1 LGKPYIKDLDSL
13 LSTARWAESVDVSA
27 LSTAIGRKSSFPLLA
42 IGSGGSQSVACF
54 AAMVHRHYTHK
65 AAEETTP
72 LLSIKAGVTGR
83 AVQIFTASGANPD
96 VLGCFSQMVVEEPEE
111 VTVLSS
117 ASSSPLSDR
126 AAMFSFT
133 EYFGFD
139 GPFEGEGFVATNSIL
154 AQVILLK
161 RSYEQAFGNPSVSV
175 VGSLENPVTESWLLH
190 LEASLKEIGSKQHL
204 VVLFNELG
212 KPAAIDFESKFSEVG
227 LASVQ
232 LADFRNFA
240 HGRHNWIDKHLLDT
254 LVVSIEVG
262 SESVLA
268 SRTLRLLP
276 PVMPTLR
283 VSVAEEGHVGSVI
296 AMFAVMRLTGIF
308 GSLRGLDP
316 GRPGVPSY
324 GSKLY
329 RLNAWPSRNLKI
341 SIPEISIVRKSR
353 QPLEDLRRS
362 SDIDLWMEHLTSF
375 TKALGAVKF
384 DALAIDYDGTLCDQR
399 DRLKGICVAVAGAL
413 ASLLRSNVPILV
425 ITGRGRSVG
434 MALRNA
440 ISKSKWDL
448 IRVAYYNGSE
458 IRPLSFDGALDSA
471 ADPNRELSLVI
482 ETLKTHPRLRGLVI
496 EARRSQV
503 TVAATAALPPLALH
517 SLISDLLSRNAGSGL
532 TAVTSAHSVDIL
544 ASGISKRNPIRLDS
558 PKQNYLCVG
567 DSGEWPGNDYDLL
580 QEPGSLSS
588 HRTSQRLDSCWHISS
603 PGSRNAQSTLHYLS
617 CLQAVNGG
625 FGVNV
630 ERLVTGRG

>member
-1 LGKPYIKDLDSL
+1 M
-13 LSTARWAESVDVSA
+13 A
-27 LSTAIGRKSSFPLLA
+27 LS
-42 IGSGGSQSVACF
+42 
-54 AAMVHRHYTHK
+54 
-65 AAEETTP
+65 
-72 LLSIKAGVTGR
+72 
-83 AVQIFTASGANPD
+83 
-96 VLGCFSQMVVEEPEE
+96 
-111 VTVLSS
+111 
-117 ASSSPLSDR
+117 
-126 AAMFSFT
+126 
-133 EYFGFD
+133 
-139 GPFEGEGFVATNSIL
+139 EGEGFVATNSIL

-161 RSYEQAFGNPSVSV
+161 RTYEQAFGNPSVSV
-175 VGSLENPVTESWLLH
+175 AASLENPVTESWLLH

-204 VVLFNELG
+204 GLFNQFG
-212 KPAAIDFESKFSEVG
+212 NPAVIDLESKFSEVG

-262 SESVLA
+262 SESILA
-268 SRTLRLLP
+268 SRTLRLLA
-276 PVMPTLR
+276 PVVPTLR

-296 AMFAVMRLTGIF
+296 AMFAVMRLTGVF

-353 QPLEDLRRS
+353 QPLEELRRS

-375 TKALGAVKF
+375 TKALGAVKL

-399 DRLKGICVAVAGAL
+399 DRLKGICVAVADAL
-413 ASLLRSNVPILV
+413 ASLLRSDVPILV

-471 ADPNRELSLVI
+471 ADPNPELSLVI
-482 ETLKTHPRLRGLVI
+482 ETLKTHPRLG
-496 EARRSQV
+496 RS
-503 TVAATAALPPLALH
+503 
-517 SLISDLLSRNAGSGL
+517 SL
-532 TAVTSAHSVDIL
+532 
-544 ASGISKRNPIRLDS
+544 
-558 PKQNYLCVG
+558 
-567 DSGEWPGNDYDLL
+567 
-580 QEPGSLSS
+580 
-588 HRTSQRLDSCWHISS
+588 
-603 PGSRNAQSTLHYLS
+603 
-617 CLQAVNGG
+617 
-625 FGVNV
+625 
-630 ERLVTGRG
+630 RLVGARLP